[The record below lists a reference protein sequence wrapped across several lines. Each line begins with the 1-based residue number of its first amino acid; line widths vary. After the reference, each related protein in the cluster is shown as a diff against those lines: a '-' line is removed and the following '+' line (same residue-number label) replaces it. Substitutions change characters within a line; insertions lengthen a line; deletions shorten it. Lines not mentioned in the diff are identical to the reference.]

1 MIKKITPL
9 IIFIFTSSIYSQEN
23 TKISTLDFVQI
34 LNNNKKEVLY
44 YYQNNWEILRKK
56 AIKKNYILSYQ
67 LLETTP
73 TNEAPFTFILITTY
87 RNKVQF
93 SKREFHFQELI
104 KTNGKLKL
112 LNHKKPAEFRKT
124 IFGKDVYH
132 KE

>member
-93 SKREFHFQELI
+93 SKREFHFEELI
-104 KTNGKLKL
+104 KANGKLKL